1 VTATCATLGR
11 DLCAL
16 GVESGDILFIHS
28 SFKSLGPVDGG
39 ASTVVAAL
47 EDAVGPDGLVLMPSF
62 SLVPGDKD
70 LRAAKWDRV
79 TTPST
84 VGWLTEYFRQ
94 MPGTVRSD
102 HYSHAVAARGRRAV
116 EFASGHL
123 SNAGF
128 SSPWDRAPWGKTYG
142 FNSPMYRAYAAG
154 GKMVMLGTDYQTSTY
169 IHMVEVFH
177 WQRLR
182 SVAPQCPYPS
192 LKRPELGAWWD
203 RAGDLQCGKLGRADC
218 RLFGI
223 RPYVDALLGEV
234 DRNPE
239 PYT

>member
-1 VTATCATLGR
+1 MTATCATLGR

-70 LRAAKWDRV
+70 LRAAKWDRA

-102 HYSHAVAARGRRAV
+102 HYSHAVAARGRRA
-116 EFASGHL
+116 EA
-123 SNAGF
+123 
-128 SSPWDRAPWGKTYG
+128 DR
-142 FNSPMYRAYAAG
+142 
-154 GKMVMLGTDYQTSTY
+154 
-169 IHMVEVFH
+169 
-177 WQRLR
+177 
-182 SVAPQCPYPS
+182 
-192 LKRPELGAWWD
+192 
-203 RAGDLQCGKLGRADC
+203 RAGCLEERRGLIGWRICRARNAQRNLDFRNACLQSASSDEWN
-218 RLFGI
+218 
-223 RPYVDALLGEV
+223 A
-234 DRNPE
+234 
-239 PYT
+239 